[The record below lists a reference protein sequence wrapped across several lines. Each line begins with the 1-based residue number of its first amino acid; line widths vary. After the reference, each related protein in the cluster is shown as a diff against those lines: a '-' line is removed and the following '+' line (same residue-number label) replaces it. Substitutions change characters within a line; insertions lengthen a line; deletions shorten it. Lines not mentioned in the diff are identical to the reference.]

1 MCCSRRGM
9 PRASI
14 VCAINDIEGRSYV
27 ILVNGWMLSVSVA
40 AAHAACSSKP
50 LNDSNVVERGAVG
63 PRFGGAA
70 VSLPRARF
78 QYISLV
84 PSIAPILQAGARYA
98 THGDKAGGV
107 MPTENADRRWH
118 KQTAA
123 SV

>member
-70 VSLPRARF
+70 QSCLAHNFNTYHWCLASP
-78 QYISLV
+78 
-84 PSIAPILQAGARYA
+84 
-98 THGDKAGGV
+98 
-107 MPTENADRRWH
+107 PTCRQGNDTRR
-118 KQTAA
+118 TEIRLEE
-123 SV
+123 